1 MRRRP
6 LGLLQRMWA
15 REFLT
20 LDYVEWTS
28 WIRTHRNLV
37 PNSWHKFVCRSVRP
51 CFHQIVQRARKRVS
65 KKLLEWS
72 YPRNWGSF
80 VWNEE
85 GRSEYILSLPISSPG
100 WLHSYLTL
108 LLQLSFIRCAQ
119 PPVVSRRLL
128 QETATTTATPGPR
141 PRYTEAVH
149 SLILNQEPWTH
160 GTMLLGRGGSPPCP
174 SPTLAWVVGPGHG
187 LALPCAAPRRT
198 RFLARLR
205 WLASCRRSSQS
216 DLTVDLASD
225 TCCRLLLHD
234 RLRRFEASFGPPTAW
249 QCHTYPLVSA

>member
-1 MRRRP
+1 
-6 LGLLQRMWA
+6 
-15 REFLT
+15 
-20 LDYVEWTS
+20 
-28 WIRTHRNLV
+28 
-37 PNSWHKFVCRSVRP
+37 VRP

-174 SPTLAWVVGPGHG
+174 SPTLAPTRPTSSLTSGGRGGGGGGGGGGGQAATAYLFWWFLKHRSAFLHEG
-187 LALPCAAPRRT
+187 LAQSTGQSGFPPAMMAN
-198 RFLARLR
+198 FL
-205 WLASCRRSSQS
+205 
-216 DLTVDLASD
+216 
-225 TCCRLLLHD
+225 
-234 RLRRFEASFGPPTAW
+234 
-249 QCHTYPLVSA
+249 